1 MLIKKGR
8 LKEKEAESILQ
19 EIRIEL
25 ENEYQISWSKDYFED
40 IQRALDFIEKKYVI
54 PTALK
59 NYIQGFMKE
68 IR

>member
-59 NYIQGFMKE
+59 NYIQSFMKE
-68 IR
+68 VR